1 MFTEDMI
8 KEKLKD
14 IKDEKATYI
23 VKLNYG
29 DIQVE
34 EYKGKETKVNKNQL
48 NLFGGN

>member
-1 MFTEDMI
+1 MFTEDII

-29 DIQVE
+29 DIEVVE
-34 EYKGKETKVNKNQL
+34 DKSKGVKVNKNQL